1 MSNHIIPYHT
11 IPYHIISHYIISYH
25 HIKPECRVLGR
36 NLLRVYL
43 IALDAPLLFG
53 VEAREILHREEK
65 RRRRRSILQSVI
77 GNETKAVERI
87 SNLSQGGSMR
97 FSDDEIE
104 KRSEEKRNIKM
115 KTFVGEEILN
125 RREGEVKGRKDKG

>member
-1 MSNHIIPYHT
+1 M
-11 IPYHIISHYIISYH
+11 
-25 HIKPECRVLGR
+25 
-36 NLLRVYL
+36 
-43 IALDAPLLFG
+43 
-53 VEAREILHREEK
+53 
-65 RRRRRSILQSVI
+65 I

-87 SNLSQGGSMR
+87 SNLSYGGSMR